1 MKEKSRV
8 LQYLAYGLLMK
19 LFLARCFVKV
29 KIATKDFI
37 RAFTREHHLHTQCLD
52 FAGHQ
57 EHGCACTDGGHIICF
72 CVVDHIWDSIQSILQ
87 KPKTKHGSEQHN
99 LRFTG
104 YAKVWCRLSI
114 TLKPQSEKE
123 KQSGLQKSWQK
134 SWENSLVQICVHMH
148 LSLGELE
155 NLNSECEFM
164 VLCFQV
170 ICNFLCSSQ
179 IRRSLKKNNKI
190 QHPSSHEDQSS
201 PNACDLL
208 KFAATK
214 KLRTELNLL
223 Q

>member
-1 MKEKSRV
+1 
-8 LQYLAYGLLMK
+8 
-19 LFLARCFVKV
+19 
-29 KIATKDFI
+29 
-37 RAFTREHHLHTQCLD
+37 
-52 FAGHQ
+52 
-57 EHGCACTDGGHIICF
+57 
-72 CVVDHIWDSIQSILQ
+72 
-87 KPKTKHGSEQHN
+87 
-99 LRFTG
+99 
-104 YAKVWCRLSI
+104 
-114 TLKPQSEKE
+114 
-123 KQSGLQKSWQK
+123 
-134 SWENSLVQICVHMH
+134 MH

-179 IRRSLKKNNKI
+179 IRGSLKKNKKI

-223 Q
+223 QD